1 MLLILSIRSKKTHNP
16 KPKLRRERLNMR
28 VVVDPGHAG
37 RNIDP
42 GAVNATTGLQ
52 EADVALSV
60 SRLVEKYLLAVGYE
74 VKLTRIDWEQAET
87 DDLSYRTA
95 LANDWGA
102 DIFISLHCN
111 SAENPRAEGYEVWTS
126 PGDTLGDT
134 LATSLYRQIADEF
147 PDRKGRTDYSDG
159 DPDKESRF
167 YVLVHTDAP
176 ACLVEMAFISNE
188 EEAALLADA
197 AWQDRYARAI
207 ARGVTDYFVAMEG

>member
-1 MLLILSIRSKKTHNP
+1 MKVII
-16 KPKLRRERLNMR
+16 
-28 VVVDPGHAG
+28 DPGHAG

-42 GAVNATTGLQ
+42 GAVNVTIGLQ
-52 EADVALSV
+52 EADVALII

-74 VKLTRIDWEQAET
+74 VKLTRSCWEQGET
-87 DDLSYRTA
+87 DDLRYRTA

-111 SAENPRAEGYEVWTS
+111 SAENPSAKGYEVWTS
-126 PGDTLGDT
+126 PGNTLGDK
-134 LATSLYRQIADEF
+134 LATCIYEQIAAQF
-147 PDRKGRTDYSDG
+147 PDRAVRTDYSDG

-176 ACLVEMAFISNE
+176 ACLVEMAFISND
-188 EEAALLADA
+188 EEASLLADA

-207 ARGVTDYFVAMEG
+207 ARGVTDYFTAMEG

>member
-1 MLLILSIRSKKTHNP
+1 M
-16 KPKLRRERLNMR
+16 LNMK
-28 VVVDPGHAG
+28 VVIDPGHAG

-42 GAVNATTGLQ
+42 GAVNGSTGLQ
-52 EADVALSV
+52 EADVALV
-60 SRLVEKYLLAVGYE
+60 ISRQVANYLLNVGYE
-74 VKLTRIDWEQAET
+74 VKLTRTEWEQEET

-111 SAENPRAEGYEVWTS
+111 SAANQSAEGYEVWTS
-126 PGDTLGDT
+126 PGNTLGDK
-134 LATSLYRQIADEF
+134 LATRIYGQIAAEF
-147 PDRKGRTDYSDG
+147 PDRAGRTDYSDG

-176 ACLVEMAFISNE
+176 ACLVEMAFISNDA
-188 EEAALLADA
+188 EAALLADA

>member
-1 MLLILSIRSKKTHNP
+1 
-16 KPKLRRERLNMR
+16 MR
-28 VVVDPGHAG
+28 IVIDPGHAG

-42 GAVNATTGLQ
+42 GAVSAATGLQ
-52 EADVALSV
+52 EADVALRV
-60 SRLVEKYLLAVGYE
+60 SQLVKSYLLAVGYN
-74 VKLTRIDWEQAET
+74 VKLTRTEWEQEET

-95 LANDWGA
+95 QANEWAA
-102 DIFISLHCN
+102 DVFISLHCN
-111 SAENPRAEGYEVWTS
+111 SAENPSAEGYEVWTS
-126 PGDTLGDT
+126 PGDTLGDA

-147 PDRKGRTDYSDG
+147 PDRKGRTDYTDG

-188 EEAALLADA
+188 EEATLLADA
-197 AWQDRYARAI
+197 VWQDRYARAI

>member
-1 MLLILSIRSKKTHNP
+1 
-16 KPKLRRERLNMR
+16 MR
-28 VVVDPGHAG
+28 IVIDSGHSG
-37 RNIDP
+37 SPDP
-42 GAVNATTGLQ
+42 GAVNSQTGLR
-52 EADVALSV
+52 ESDIMLIVAK
-60 SRLVEKYLLAVGYE
+60 LVKAYLCAVGYE
-74 VKLTRIDWEQAET
+74 VKLTRTEWEQEET

-95 LANDWGA
+95 LANEWAA

-111 SAENPRAEGYEVWTS
+111 SAENPSAAGYEVWTS
-126 PGDTLGDT
+126 PGDTLGDA
-134 LATSLYRQIADEF
+134 LASSLYRQIADEF

-207 ARGVTDYFVAMEG
+207 ARGVTDYFVAREG

>member
-1 MLLILSIRSKKTHNP
+1 M
-16 KPKLRRERLNMR
+16 LNMK
-28 VVVDPGHAG
+28 VVIDPGHAG

-42 GAVNATTGLQ
+42 GAVNGSTGLQ
-52 EADVALSV
+52 EADVALV
-60 SRLVEKYLLAVGYE
+60 ISRQVASYLLNVGYE
-74 VKLTRIDWEQAET
+74 VKLTRTEWEQEET

-111 SAENPRAEGYEVWTS
+111 SAANQSAEGYEVWTS
-126 PGDTLGDT
+126 PGNTLGDK
-134 LATSLYRQIADEF
+134 LATCIYGQIAAEF
-147 PDRKGRTDYSDG
+147 PDRAGRTDYSDG

-176 ACLVEMAFISNE
+176 ACLVEMAFISNDA
-188 EEAALLADA
+188 EAALLADA

-207 ARGVTDYFVAMEG
+207 ALGVTDYFAAMEG